1 MNIARL
7 LFILIFLL
15 SGASNVQAQLNR
27 NIGRS
32 YDTPKKKKDNV
43 DYVELSVQL
52 LVENLSLDSFQE
64 AVVKDILKNSQGEQ
78 EKILVLDIP
87 NESKNEQLL
96 AVRENVNTKIV
107 AILNPDQIVKFEEM
121 KKKGKKK

>member
-1 MNIARL
+1 MKIVRL
-7 LFILIFLL
+7 LFMLIFLL
-15 SGASNVQAQLNR
+15 SGALNVQAQLNR

-43 DYVELSVQL
+43 DFVELSVQL

-64 AVVKDILKNSQGEQ
+64 AVVKDILKNSQVEQ
-78 EKILVLDIP
+78 EKVLVLDIP

-96 AVRENVNTKIV
+96 VVRENVNTKIV
-107 AILNPDQIVKFEEM
+107 AILNPEQIVKFEEM

>member
-1 MNIARL
+1 MKIVRL
-7 LFILIFLL
+7 LFMLIFLL
-15 SGASNVQAQLNR
+15 SGALNVQAQLNR

-32 YDTPKKKKDNV
+32 YDTPKKKKENV
-43 DYVELSVQL
+43 DFVELSVQL

-64 AVVKDILKNSQGEQ
+64 AVVKDILKNSQVEQ
-78 EKILVLDIP
+78 EKVLVLDIP